1 MGSSKGKKTPD
12 PTPVATVIQADGTEA
27 KQAAQDERRRIQT
40 QNGRSKTILAGD
52 LTQAQ
57 PVEKRSLLG
66 GE

>member
-1 MGSSKGKKTPD
+1 MGSSKGKKTPN

-27 KQAAQDERRRIQT
+27 TQAAQDERRRIQS

-57 PVEKRSLLG
+57 PAEKRSLLG